1 MRIDKL
7 HLTSF
12 KNLIDF
18 DIDFDET
25 SPKQV
30 LIGRNGVGKSNVMEA
45 ITKIFR
51 DLNLDDE
58 TYFEYSIRYECNSNN
73 LMIENRQTNNDDC
86 LIDKFIEPKFQKT
99 YYIKD
104 KVYTKIS
111 KKEFT
116 KNIKKYTPSYV
127 FGYYSGIVD
136 RFNNIFKRH
145 EEIYYKQQAEG
156 EELPLRPIFQAK
168 PHHSQFTL
176 LSFYA
181 SEDKEAQAFLRNE
194 MGIIGIES
202 VLFSIREP
210 YWRQKNPSKQKK
222 EKGDARF
229 WYAGG
234 KVAPFLNELLEYS
247 FFPMKGGHKV
257 EIALGKTKNKERRYC
272 FIDSLEKL
280 HKLAHGL
287 ESKEFFARLESLFF
301 SDLIDASGN
310 DIQIN
315 IKLENSEDTIIFN
328 ELSEGERQ
336 LITILGLMRFTAEK
350 EALFLLDEPDTHL
363 NPAWCLD
370 YLHNLKTYGAEP
382 PNSHIILTTHN
393 PLTFAG
399 LDKNEVVIME
409 KTEGSRIYCEHP
421 LTAPKGMGFSA
432 ILTSKYFGLRS
443 ALDKET
449 LNKLDKKR
457 ELGLKENKTDEER
470 EELAKL
476 NDELSKLDFSKSAR
490 DPLYNE
496 YIKAITKE
504 QIKNPELKDP
514 TPDMVNWEKRKRIA
528 QDIANMLLKK
538 R

>member
-7 HLTSF
+7 HLNSF
-12 KNLIDF
+12 KNLVDF

-30 LIGRNGVGKSNVMEA
+30 LVGRNGVGKSNVLEA
-45 ITKIFR
+45 ITRIFR

-58 TYFEYSIRYECNSNN
+58 TDFEYEIEYECNNNN
-73 LMIENRQTNNDDC
+73 LRIENTQINFEECELN
-86 LIDKFIEPKFQKT
+86 KFIKPKFQKK
-99 YYIKD
+99 YYIKENVF
-104 KVYTKIS
+104 KKIS

-116 KNIKKYTPSYV
+116 TNKKLYTPSYV
-127 FGYYSGIVD
+127 FGYYSGIVK
-136 RFNNIFKRH
+136 RFNEIFKRH
-145 EEIYYKQQAEG
+145 EEIYFRQQAEG
-156 EELPLRPIFQAK
+156 EELPLRPIFQAR
-168 PHHSQFTL
+168 PHHSQFAL

-181 SEDKEAQAFLRNE
+181 SEDQEAQDFLKNE

-210 YWRQKNPSKQKK
+210 YWHQKKPSKQKK

-234 KVAPFLNELLEYS
+234 KVAPFLDDLLENS
-247 FFPMKGGHKV
+247 FVPMRGSQKV
-257 EIALGKTKNKERRYC
+257 DVSLGKKTDKEKRYC

-280 HKLAHGL
+280 QMLAHDL

-301 SDLIDASGN
+301 SDLIDPGGD

-315 IKLENSEDTIIFN
+315 IKLENSDDTITFN

-382 PNSHIILTTHN
+382 KNSHIIITTHN

-409 KTEGSRIYCEHP
+409 KTEDGKIYCEHP
-421 LTAPKGMGFSA
+421 TTAPKGMGFSA
-432 ILTSKYFGLRS
+432 ILTSRFFGLRS
-443 ALDKET
+443 ELDKKT
-449 LNKLDKKR
+449 LEKIDKKR
-457 ELGLKENKTDEER
+457 ELGLKDNKTDEDRKKLAELN
-470 EELAKL
+470 EELG
-476 NDELSKLDFSKSAR
+476 KLDFSKSAR
-490 DPLYNE
+490 DPLYLE
-496 YIKAITKE
+496 YIRAITKQQTE
-504 QIKNPELKDP
+504 KPEIKDA
-514 TPDMVNWEKRKRIA
+514 TPDMEIWEKRKKIA
-528 QDIANMLLKK
+528 EDIAKRLLGNK
-538 R
+538 